1 MFIADGAR
9 YPDPYESG
17 IPEGVD
23 AVAVG
28 WLDPSHAYASG
39 RTDEAFVSHLFEA
52 CAKHA
57 TARTRGW
64 HRCYFCAQAGETAH
78 PVVVTRGGESLTL
91 GDAEIRVV
99 AEDGRWFVT
108 PTLVLHYVVEHG
120 YRPPDA
126 FVQAVKRGVFAEAL
140 H

>member
-9 YPDPYESG
+9 YPDPYETG
-17 IPEGVD
+17 IPDGVD

-28 WLDPSHAYASG
+28 WLDPSHSYPSG
-39 RTDEAFVSHLFEA
+39 RTEEAFVSRLFDA
-52 CAKHA
+52 CANHA

-64 HRCYFCAQAGETAH
+64 HACSFCARASDAPC
-78 PVVVTRGGESLTL
+78 PVVVTSGGESLTL

-99 AEDGRWFVT
+99 AEDGSWFVA

-120 YRPPDA
+120 YRPPDL
-126 FVQAVKRGVFAEAL
+126 FVRAIKRGVFAEAS